1 MMEVTQVK
9 RTDEKT
15 TVLWTVPNGRHTA
28 KGSLEGCTDVPEQD
42 FLDQMATVEAD
53 LGARTKFGKA
63 FERGLTLTGISMTR
77 NHGGRRQYTPSVLID
92 FGWGPNG
99 HSMPFLLEPDS
110 EQGAGSEKVLTPA
123 EHKNIETLFEL
134 AARYTEPA
142 NRHQS
147 KLELEDEEGV
157 AA

>member
-28 KGSLEGCTDVPEQD
+28 KGSLEDCTDVPEQD
-42 FLDQMATVEAD
+42 FLEAMDVVEGD
-53 LGARTKFGKA
+53 LCARTKFGEA
-63 FERGLTLTGISMTR
+63 FERGLTLTGLSMTR
-77 NHGGRRQYTPSVLID
+77 NRGGRRQYTPSVLID

-110 EQGAGSEKVLTPA
+110 EQGAGTEKVLTEE
-123 EHKNIETLFEL
+123 EHEHIETLFNL
-134 AARYTEPA
+134 AARYTKPA

-147 KLELEDEEGV
+147 KLALEEEEDV